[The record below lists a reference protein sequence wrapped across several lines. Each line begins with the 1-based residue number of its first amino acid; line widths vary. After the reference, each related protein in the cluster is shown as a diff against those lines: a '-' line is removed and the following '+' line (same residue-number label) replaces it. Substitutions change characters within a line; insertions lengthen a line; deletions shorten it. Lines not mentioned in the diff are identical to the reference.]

1 MSEDANQNEQSPE
14 NAQDRD
20 ASRRFFVEV
29 WGKYGAGSVLQPLES
44 LIAGVILQH
53 SEYHSLLEDDTAV
66 IERDFDIETGESNPF
81 LHMGLHITIQEQI
94 GADRP
99 IGIRELYEIGLERMG
114 DPHMLEHRMMECLGE
129 VLWKAQRDQT
139 MPDEFAY
146 LEGIRRIVG
155 FS

>member
-1 MSEDANQNEQSPE
+1 MSQNTDSSH
-14 NAQDRD
+14 DRD

-29 WGKYGAGSVLQPLES
+29 WGKYSAGSVLQPLES

-53 SEYHSLLEDDTAV
+53 SEYHSLLEDDLVA
-66 IERDFDIETGESNPF
+66 IETDFDPEAGESNPF

-99 IGIRELYEIGLERMG
+99 LGIRELYEIGLERMG

-129 VLWKAQRDQT
+129 VLWQAQRDQT
-139 MPDEFAY
+139 MPDEVAY
-146 LEGIRRIVG
+146 LDGVRRIIG

>member
-1 MSEDANQNEQSPE
+1 MSQNPPKSQDPE
-14 NAQDRD
+14 NSQDRD

-29 WGKYGAGSVLQPLES
+29 WGKYSAGSVLQPLES

-53 SEYHSLLEDDTAV
+53 SEYHSLLEDDSAA
-66 IERDFDIETGESNPF
+66 IEMDFDPEAGESNPF

-99 IGIRELYEIGLERMG
+99 LGIRELYEIGLERMG
-114 DPHMLEHRMMECLGE
+114 DPHMLEHRIMECLGE
-129 VLWKAQRDQT
+129 VLWRAQRDQT
-139 MPDEFAY
+139 MPDEAAY
-146 LEGIRRIVG
+146 LDGVRRIVG